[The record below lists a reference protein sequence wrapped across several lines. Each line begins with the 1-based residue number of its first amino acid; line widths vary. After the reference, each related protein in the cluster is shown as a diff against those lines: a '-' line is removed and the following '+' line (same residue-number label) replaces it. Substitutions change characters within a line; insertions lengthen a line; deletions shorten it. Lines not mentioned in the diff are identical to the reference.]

1 MFTACCAYAELEDKS
16 TTAAVVSPTFQSV
29 FRIDVAPFK
38 YLPATAG
45 SGFMS
50 SCLCESTLEDSI

>member
-1 MFTACCAYAELEDKS
+1 MS

-38 YLPATAG
+38 YLPQLRKW
-45 SGFMS
+45 FMS